1 VPLLEDMFNFEYN
14 IDWSKLIDD
23 EIFKETKINK
33 KLEINISDEC

>member
-23 EIFKETKINK
+23 EMFKETKINK